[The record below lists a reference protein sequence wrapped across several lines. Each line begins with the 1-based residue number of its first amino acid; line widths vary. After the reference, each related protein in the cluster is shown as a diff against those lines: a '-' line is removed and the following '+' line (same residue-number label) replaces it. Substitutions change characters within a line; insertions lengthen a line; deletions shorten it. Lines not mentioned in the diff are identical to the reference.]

1 MLAPWRLLLLAA
13 AACAS
18 SSTEPGASDRE
29 LAALEPGI
37 AVDAEDVAILFPL
50 PAPGRASNLWPAD
63 HVLDDGRPLLPASV
77 IERLGAVVAGDSNAT
92 TYPSLGVVGLRLDPC
107 FLAEG
112 ASLDAC
118 QRQIRFVLQPIVVD
132 AQGVL
137 PASTLDGAVHVA
149 YALPPRA
156 FVELVEGI
164 VALRPAAA
172 GASALG
178 VHSRL
183 AAEGIDGPFGKA
195 LERRVIAAVTQGRLV
210 RVTFS
215 GARGRGNEWQFGGV
229 QLDADGVSSPL
240 PIPPLGVRSQ
250 SLVLQR
256 GTQTFAKSLSSP
268 TAGADDVSLLF
279 DSMAASSASAQRVR
293 DALRAANRLE
303 NPDLR
308 TSENTDCATCHAV
321 GSSRSW
327 AEKTFGTHEDTDRFP
342 ATGVARGAESEPAAD
357 LGALRA
363 FGYFGSDVVIS
374 TRTTNEI
381 AKALRTLRRDET
393 RRPWRPATHVLP
405 PSFSRS
411 SRSAPRSPP
420 PAAAPRTPTAR

>member
-215 GARGRGNEWQFGGV
+215 GARGRVKEWQFGGV

-256 GTQTFAKSLSSP
+256 GT
-268 TAGADDVSLLF
+268 
-279 DSMAASSASAQRVR
+279 
-293 DALRAANRLE
+293 
-303 NPDLR
+303 
-308 TSENTDCATCHAV
+308 
-321 GSSRSW
+321 
-327 AEKTFGTHEDTDRFP
+327 
-342 ATGVARGAESEPAAD
+342 
-357 LGALRA
+357 
-363 FGYFGSDVVIS
+363 
-374 TRTTNEI
+374 
-381 AKALRTLRRDET
+381 
-393 RRPWRPATHVLP
+393 
-405 PSFSRS
+405 
-411 SRSAPRSPP
+411 
-420 PAAAPRTPTAR
+420 